1 MLTFLDYEIPP
12 PRAWTATDLPDAA
25 GLVTLD
31 NDCLGE
37 LLELADVL
45 AANPLPILSLR
56 SDDFSLTSCKA
67 LMTTVVE
74 QLDHGPGFAIIDR
87 LPLELLETH
96 TATALYWLLA
106 SMIDRP
112 VAQSWDG
119 KMLYDVRDTGKQ
131 PGNEFSIWI
140 QRSIS
145 YSQ

>member
-31 NDCLGE
+31 NDCLRE

-74 QLDHGPGFAIIDR
+74 QLDYGPGFAIIDR
-87 LPLELLETH
+87 LPR
-96 TATALYWLLA
+96 
-106 SMIDRP
+106 S
-112 VAQSWDG
+112 SW
-119 KMLYDVRDTGKQ
+119 KRKQ
-131 PGNEFSIWI
+131 QQLCIGYLPL
-140 QRSIS
+140 
-145 YSQ
+145 